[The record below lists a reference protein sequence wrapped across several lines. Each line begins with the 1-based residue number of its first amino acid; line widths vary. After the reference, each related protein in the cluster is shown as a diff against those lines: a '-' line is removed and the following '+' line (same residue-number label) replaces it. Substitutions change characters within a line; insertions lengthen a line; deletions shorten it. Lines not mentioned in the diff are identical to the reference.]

1 MPELIQQQTP
11 DYLGNILKGYQLGH
25 FGQQAKANQL
35 QLLAAE
41 QEMDINKQK
50 FAQTQAEN
58 ILSQTAS
65 MGDKNALQRL
75 AGLNPVRAEGI
86 RKQQDYNDV
95 QGARV
100 LEAFDT
106 LPQYARNQKR
116 WEQMHNEYKEATGRE
131 LPLSGSFPSERN
143 DPAIAEF
150 NALKTRLKGR
160 EQELKEQTDL
170 SVQETGKGLMT
181 FDKKTGEFKPAQV
194 NGQNIPVYVKPPSSV
209 VNVNNGEQPAFR
221 KKLEETYG
229 TKIAERLDKVN
240 NDAENAVQTKQ
251 WLGVQREALN
261 NLPNTGVL
269 DSSKIYLGNLA
280 NQLGVKVDMGKISSL
295 EQLSAAGNT
304 ITIPLVKQLGY
315 NPTDADARLIG
326 STIANIG
333 KGKATN
339 LQLNDLIDQAS
350 DKQIA
355 KAQIADSLRAQGREA
370 ELTQELRN
378 YDLKNPIKVRNPQS
392 SQNRNTVVPSAA
404 AIDAT
409 ARKYGISR
417 EQVIAKL
424 KAKGVM

>member
-1 MPELIQQQTP
+1 MEYPTQQAPNLTGAIQSGFQIGQQIRENNLQMLVQQQALDQKNQINVLRKLAPHDPKAAQQLAIVDPQGYEGLQKYQNYRIQRGAQLANSVLDIPEPLRAQRYQEVISEIEKEFGEKPQMPGEWSKGEAGAEGYLKSIVSQARQVEDVAKEQQIEYTP
-11 DYLGNILKGYQLGH
+11 
-25 FGQQAKANQL
+25 
-35 QLLAAE
+35 
-41 QEMDINKQK
+41 QE
-50 FAQTQAEN
+50 T
-58 ILSQTAS
+58 S
-65 MGDKNALQRL
+65 
-75 AGLNPVRAEGI
+75 AGLMN
-86 RKQQDYNDV
+86 
-95 QGARV
+95 
-100 LEAFDT
+100 
-106 LPQYARNQKR
+106 
-116 WEQMHNEYKEATGRE
+116 
-131 LPLSGSFPSERN
+131 
-143 DPAIAEF
+143 F
-150 NALKTRLKGR
+150 N
-160 EQELKEQTDL
+160 
-170 SVQETGKGLMT
+170 
-181 FDKKTGEFKPAQV
+181 KKTGEYTPAQSGGR
-194 NGQNIPVYVKPPSSV
+194 NLGVYVKPPTSV

-229 TKIAERLDKVN
+229 TKTAERLDKVN
-240 NDAENAVQTKQ
+240 TDADNAVQTKQ

-326 STIANIG
+326 STISNIG

-339 LQLNDLIDQAS
+339 LQLNDLIDQAA

-378 YDLKNPIKVRNPQS
+378 YDLKNPIKIRNPQTPQKKS
-392 SQNRNTVVPSAA
+392 TVAPTPA

-409 ARKYGISR
+409 AKKYGLTR

-424 KAKGVM
+424 KQKGVM

>member
-1 MPELIQQQTP
+1 MPELIQQQVP
-11 DYLGNILKGYQLGH
+11 DYVGNVLKGYQ

-35 QLLAAE
+35 TLLAAQ
-41 QEMDINKQK
+41 QEMDINKAK
-50 FAQTQAEN
+50 FAQTQTEN
-58 ILSQTAS
+58 VLARKVAMGDRQALRILSAY
-65 MGDKNALQRL
+65 
-75 AGLNPVRAEGI
+75 NPARGEES
-86 RKQQDYNDV
+86 RKQLDFDDT

-116 WEQMHNEYKEATGRE
+116 WEQMHNDYFQATGRE
-131 LPLSGSFPSERN
+131 LPLPANFPSERN

-194 NGQNIPVYVKPPSSV
+194 NGQNIPVYVKPPTSV

-221 KKLEETYG
+221 KELETKYG
-229 TKIAERLDKVN
+229 AKIAERLDKVN
-240 NDAENAVQTKQ
+240 SDAENAVQTKQ

-409 ARKYGISR
+409 AKKYGISR

-424 KAKGVM
+424 REKGVM

>member
-1 MPELIQQQTP
+1 MQVHVVKSKIHRVKVTGADLNYIGSITIDESLMEASNLI
-11 DYLGNILKGYQLGH
+11 
-25 FGQQAKANQL
+25 
-35 QLLAAE
+35 
-41 QEMDINKQK
+41 
-50 FAQTQAEN
+50 
-58 ILSQTAS
+58 
-65 MGDKNALQRL
+65 
-75 AGLNPVRAEGI
+75 EGE
-86 RKQQDYNDV
+86 KV
-95 QGARV
+95 
-100 LEAFDT
+100 
-106 LPQYARNQKR
+106 
-116 WEQMHNEYKEATGRE
+116 
-131 LPLSGSFPSERN
+131 
-143 DPAIAEF
+143 AI
-150 NALKTRLKGR
+150 
-160 EQELKEQTDL
+160 
-170 SVQETGKGLMT
+170 
-181 FDKKTGEFKPAQV
+181 
-194 NGQNIPVYVKPPSSV
+194 

-392 SQNRNTVVPSAA
+392 SQNSDTY
-404 AIDAT
+404 DA
-409 ARKYGISR
+409 Y
-417 EQVIAKL
+417 
-424 KAKGVM
+424 